1 MRWERAD
8 LCRSFFT
15 PICCL
20 MIISTMPAFAWQDAL
35 TATLVFLIFSLL
47 VSLLAEPRRQQA
59 MAILVAGAS
68 GVYFNGGLSI
78 WEYAFAGVVLLVA
91 YGGLR
96 SYAWLGVGWLLH
108 TSWDVLH
115 HFHGTPIIALVPLSS
130 AQCALCDALIAGWFF
145 GGAPSVYAVAARL
158 WKQPASQH

>member
-1 MRWERAD
+1 MQWEQTD

-20 MIISTMPAFAWQDAL
+20 MIISTMPEFTWQDAL

-68 GVYFNGGLSI
+68 GVYFNGGLGT
-78 WEYAFAGVVLLVA
+78 WEYVFAGVVLLVA

-108 TSWDVLH
+108 TGWDVLH
-115 HFHGTPIIALVPLSS
+115 HFYGTPIIALVPLSS

-145 GGAPSVYAVAARL
+145 GGALSVYAVAARL
-158 WKQPASQH
+158 WKRPASQH

>member
-1 MRWERAD
+1 M
-8 LCRSFFT
+8 LTS
-15 PICCL
+15 PV
-20 MIISTMPAFAWQDAL
+20 PAFAWQDAL
-35 TATLVFLIFSLL
+35 TAILIFIIFSLL

-68 GVYFNGGLSI
+68 GVYFNGGLGN
-78 WEYAFAGVVLLVA
+78 WEYTFAGVVLLVA

-115 HFHGTPIIALVPLSS
+115 HFYGSPIIARVPLSS

-145 GGAPSVYAVAARL
+145 SGAPSVYALAARL
-158 WKQPASQH
+158 WKQPAPQH